1 MSDLSDLHGIFP
13 TSVRWNAEQGFLSAA
28 IYDPTT
34 GGRELQPFEFGQES
48 TFAMDLATRMRG
60 YGMIRVGVYDMRLT
74 PVSKPPPPWGN
85 DLAEFKAALGCW
97 LWHPAYGELR
107 LETCATT
114 FRDAMAAAWQK
125 ALGAPEA
132 VEGQQPVI
140 RFVDKVAIRRETLK
154 KVHYGPIIH
163 IVGWEK
169 RNDIPGWRH
178 RAPTVAPPA
187 APVVLAPPTPPAAKI
202 AAPKS
207 KKGPAK
213 PADPDDDLPPSKR

>member
-1 MSDLSDLHGIFP
+1 M
-13 TSVRWNAEQGFLSAA
+13 
-28 IYDPTT
+28 
-34 GGRELQPFEFGQES
+34 
-48 TFAMDLATRMRG
+48 
-60 YGMIRVGVYDMRLT
+60 
-74 PVSKPPPPWGN
+74 
-85 DLAEFKAALGCW
+85 GCW

-114 FRDAMAAAWQK
+114 FRDAIAALWQK

-140 RFVDKVAIRRETLK
+140 RFVDKVAIRRETLN

-169 RNDIPGWRH
+169 RIDIPGWRD